1 MNMIEVETIARKWGN
16 SIGLSLPKDVIEK
29 ANIKPNK
36 EVKLF
41 IRDKKVDMSKI
52 FGTLTIKK
60 PTQQILDEIREGE
73 E

>member
-1 MNMIEVETIARKWGN
+1 VKKRAKSFKE
-16 SIGLSLPKDVIEK
+16 VIEK

-41 IRDKKVDMSKI
+41 IQDKKVDLSKV

-60 PTQQILDEIREGE
+60 PTQEILDEIREGE

>member
-1 MNMIEVETIARKWGN
+1 MIEVETIARKWGN

-41 IRDKKVDMSKI
+41 IQDKKVDLSKV
-52 FGTLTIKK
+52 FGTLIIKK